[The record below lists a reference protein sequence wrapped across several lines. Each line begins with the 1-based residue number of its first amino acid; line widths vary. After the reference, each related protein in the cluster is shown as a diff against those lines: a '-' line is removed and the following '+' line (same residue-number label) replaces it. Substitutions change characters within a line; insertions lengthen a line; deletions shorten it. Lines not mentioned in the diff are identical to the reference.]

1 MHVFYIVLCC
11 MFGRRDEW
19 IENESWGSYRI
30 LMVLWFALDVEVNR
44 PCEASELCDINTM
57 KG

>member
-1 MHVFYIVLCC
+1 